1 MPAPKRQRTA
11 GGRPRGGVARRR
23 RQRVPRS
30 GKYNSQKKLQ
40 RKQTVPRAPKA
51 FAHRHMVERTEVQW
65 PLLPAGSPLPA
76 GLTPLLVSVPH
87 QVWADYMRGFDTQ
100 QVTSSAIF
108 SRNLTCRLELQP
120 PTKAGA
126 AQAYQFRII
135 QGYVKRQ
142 LVKALADTSGNT
154 GMNDGIALNFNPSQ
168 FEAEALQCCEDFI
181 GVNQGVGSGKGAVDR
196 MQIQVISDS
205 NIVIA
210 PDSVSAGDT
219 YYPSKVLN
227 YNWATKKTMRLY
239 PYSNDGNI
247 PAVPNLTPI
256 NNPGLYIPF
265 IAMFCNNRTDFQSDA
280 DRPTFQMTFTHY
292 WDQM

>member
-1 MPAPKRQRTA
+1 MPAKRARTA

-23 RQRVPRS
+23 QRVPRS
-30 GKYNSQKKLQ
+30 GKYKNQKSLK
-40 RKQTVPRAPKA
+40 RKQFVPRAPKA
-51 FAHRHMVERTEVQW
+51 FAHRNMVERAEVTW
-65 PLLPAGSPLPA
+65 PLVPGGSPIPA

-87 QVWADYMRGFDTQ
+87 ECWGNYMRGFDTQ

-108 SRNLTCRLELQP
+108 SRNVTCRLELQP
-120 PTKAGA
+120 PVKAGA
-126 AQAYQFRII
+126 AQAYQFRIV

-142 LVKALADTSGNT
+142 LVNPLADTSGNT
-154 GMNDGIALNFNPSQ
+154 GMNDGIALNFSPTK
-168 FEAEALQCCEDFI
+168 FEDEALQCCEDFI

-196 MQIQVISDS
+196 MQIQVITDS

-210 PDSVSAGDT
+210 PDTTDSAGQT
-219 YYPSKVLN
+219 YYPTKVLN

-239 PYSNDGNI
+239 PFSTDGNI

-265 IAMFCNNRTDFQSDA
+265 IAMFCNNRTDFLGDA
-280 DRPTFQMTFTHY
+280 DRPKFQMTFTHY